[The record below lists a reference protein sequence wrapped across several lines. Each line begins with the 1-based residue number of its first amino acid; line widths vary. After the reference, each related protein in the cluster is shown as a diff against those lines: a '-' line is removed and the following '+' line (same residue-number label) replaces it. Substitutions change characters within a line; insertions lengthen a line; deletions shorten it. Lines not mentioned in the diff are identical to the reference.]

1 MSKEP
6 HDTSDIL
13 HTDQSTWSGMIFNL
27 PISDKCVEMVT
38 PTCSN
43 KDGLLLGYATTQ
55 SQKECIQWNDIWCCD
70 ESRKYKCIE
79 TESRWLETAV
89 LLLLLVMFVITLH
102 EQILA
107 CIFL

>member
-43 KDGLLLGYATTQ
+43 KDGLYDYSDRWQRNHKKSASSGMIFDAVMSLANTSVLK
-55 SQKECIQWNDIWCCD
+55 QKVDG
-70 ESRKYKCIE
+70 
-79 TESRWLETAV
+79 
-89 LLLLLVMFVITLH
+89 
-102 EQILA
+102 
-107 CIFL
+107 